1 MRLLNA
7 VSRLMVHVKYIASQ
21 RNPELWETTMTSM
34 QRAVEAALKRAPT
47 GLELD
52 ASKGL
57 LSPDHGQF
65 EEIAIQILSSYSTYN
80 DWKKDV
86 SCPNEYGQTLAH
98 LAVTLGY
105 IRLLEQLISWEIDL
119 SVGDITGATAL
130 HFAYLYERP
139 ECVSL
144 LTRSGANQQIRGE
157 LDRKAY
163 AMTWPDDSGGSFE
176 GTLHDSSDS
185 TSEHAASITDR
196 EETLGTEC
204 VSGPKWPRE
213 KNRFDP
219 RRANSLECGTNSLG
233 SADINLN
240 PRLPTTD
247 PTDPGAV
254 EVQPP
259 RVSAQGICIP
269 LLIQTS
275 FLMLVSTQDPQT
287 TNRLFHQGAMAILR
301 RGIPIQLRP
310 KTP

>member
-1 MRLLNA
+1 MRLLNV

-34 QRAVEAALKRAPT
+34 QRAVEAALKRSPT

-52 ASKGL
+52 PSKGL
-57 LSPDHGQF
+57 LSPDHGQI
-65 EEIAIQILSSYSTYN
+65 EEIAIQILTSYSTYD

-119 SVGDITGATAL
+119 SVGDLTGATAL
-130 HFAYLYERP
+130 HFAYLYEHP

-157 LDRKAY
+157 LGRKAY
-163 AMTWPDDSGGSFE
+163 AMTWPDDSGASVE
-176 GTLHDSSDS
+176 GTLDDSSDF

-196 EETLGTEC
+196 EETPGTEC

-213 KNRFDP
+213 KNRIGP
-219 RRANSLECGTNSLG
+219 RRAKSLECGTKSLG

-240 PRLPTTD
+240 PH

-254 EVQPP
+254 GVQPP
-259 RVSAQGICIP
+259 GLSAQGICIP
-269 LLIQTS
+269 LLIQTA

-287 TNRLFHQGAMAILR
+287 TNRPSHQGAMAILR
-301 RGIPIQLRP
+301 RGILIQLRP
-310 KTP
+310 KSP